1 MLMLI
6 FSPQFLG
13 VSLYFLLSLLWQLTS
28 IGPLEGIYFLA
39 STVFDFCSLSVLHVA
54 LAENGKF
61 LLGARKSRH
70 ATFTEYIISLNADD
84 MSKGSSAYIGKLKCV
99 LRPYLFD
106 FWMLII
112 SDILIVLFPPCSF
125 LAKDLTF

>member
-1 MLMLI
+1 MSTFGFSIFFPVPYMTSVLYLI
-6 FSPQFLG
+6 F
-13 VSLYFLLSLLWQLTS
+13 T
-28 IGPLEGIYFLA
+28 
-39 STVFDFCSLSVLHVA
+39 VA

-99 LRPYLFD
+99 LISYLFD
-106 FWMLII
+106 
-112 SDILIVLFPPCSF
+112 V
-125 LAKDLTF
+125 